1 MRFVLLLM
9 SFSLLVCD
17 IDDVHAGA
25 RARLRCRLGKPTVLH
40 RCRVMCVAL
49 SQLNRW
55 RPTEASAN
63 REKTLITGSV
73 TLDGVPLEGGTVEFI
88 DESGKTFKGSIEK
101 GRFSLSEVP
110 PGKYKVLIKAG
121 DQSNGKTPGENAQ
134 QRTSR
139 RVRHPCRIAL
149 NVWLRSRIW

>member
-9 SFSLLVCD
+9 SISLLVCD

-49 SQLNRW
+49 SQPNRR

-63 REKTLITGSV
+63 REKTITGSV

-101 GRFSLSEVP
+101 GRFSLSEVS
-110 PGKYKVLIKAG
+110 PGEFKITINAG

-134 QRTSR
+134 QLTSR

-149 NVWLRSRIW
+149 KVRQLPNIW